1 MELSEQFLEAYRS
14 NERER
19 ERQKREIK
27 ERFDTA
33 EGLILQV
40 EKERLLNLLMEK
52 GSVPSTGAS
61 DGDLHD
67 YEPGPDFRVGDRVW
81 CSRFKCM
88 GTITEFEVFIDCW
101 DDDYYTRWR
110 VHTPQIGLVAHV
122 QPDPTPRG
130 KVREMIQTAALQLA
144 KGGTS
149 WALSRSEYGW
159 DDDWDDDDMQTDD

>member
-33 EGLILQV
+33 EGVILQV

-52 GSVPSTGAS
+52 GSVPTTGAY

-67 YEPGPDFRVGDRVW
+67 YEPGPDFRIGDRVW
-81 CSRFKCM
+81 CGRFKCM

-101 DDDYYTRWR
+101 DDDYYTHWR
-110 VHTPQIGLVAHV
+110 VHTPQIGFVAHV
-122 QPDPTPRG
+122 QPDPTARG
-130 KVREMIQTAALQLA
+130 KVREMIKTSTLQLA
-144 KGGTS
+144 KGDTS
-149 WALSRSEYGW
+149 WALSRREHDW
-159 DDDWDDDDMQTDD
+159 DDDWDDDDVQTDD